1 MDQGPLSPL
10 RAKERSTAAV
20 RERQEGGVS
29 EGARTR
35 GRARSA
41 SRTCAH
47 RRRRGRLLIA
57 LALAVGICA
66 AVPLATDAAKPQDGP
81 SPTALVEQWHK
92 LTGTGETDGGQLGSS
107 MALSGDGSTLIVG
120 APKDGHG
127 AAYVFVREGE
137 GSGTKWVQ
145 QGGKLTPPEGGGEEC
160 TSGCGSEEC
169 FEEASA
175 GEGTGECSFG
185 TSVAVSANGDV
196 VLVGDPSAGAGPGAA
211 WVFTREDSTW
221 TRSAVLRGPGAPA
234 EGRFGRSVALSADG
248 ATALVGDPSAANQRG
263 EAWVFT
269 HEGSSWNREEERMTD
284 GEDSELAHAGR
295 SVALSADGQT
305 ALLGGPGD
313 DDYTGAAWAFRRE
326 SGRWQQVPGKSKLVG
341 EGASP
346 GEHAGKAV
354 ALSGD
359 GNTALLGAQNAEGN
373 HGLVW
378 AFALEGEHGFV
389 EQGGPIHAFTPGE
402 AESEGRFGESLA
414 LSEDG
419 DTALIGAPQSEH
431 GVGSVSVLEREGAA
445 WTRRERLAGVG
456 ASAKSWSGGSVALS
470 ADGMTAALGAP
481 RDTKQ
486 SGAAWVFHEAE
497 TVTAPLEVTNV
508 APSRGPTTGGTS
520 VRISGGGFYSVEA
533 VEFGKTQAPSFEVLS
548 PTEIAVVTPPSPP
561 GHVDVTVKTANG
573 TSETSADDRFTF
585 EEAGEGEE
593 GPSHEPENEEEPKSK
608 SKEEPHASTTTTTA
622 TTSGQ
627 QGASGGVQ
635 AFVASAGACR
645 VSLAKKRLAV
655 TRYRTVALRLARTGT
670 GPCSGSLALSYRI
683 KAKGRGYTLRTIG
696 TASFSLARGA
706 SEVVSIKLTRAGQKW
721 LRLHKGKGNA
731 SLAIARVVPAPTL
744 AQSSSVRLSVKKTRK
759 RATRR

>member
-1 MDQGPLSPL
+1 M
-10 RAKERSTAAV
+10 R
-20 RERQEGGVS
+20 
-29 EGARTR
+29 
-35 GRARSA
+35 
-41 SRTCAH
+41 

-57 LALAVGICA
+57 LALAVATCA
-66 AVPLATDAAKPQDGP
+66 AIPLATDAAKPQNAP
-81 SPTALVEQWHK
+81 SPLAFEEQTGK
-92 LTGTGETDGGQLGSS
+92 LTGADEPEGGQLGSS
-107 MALSGDGSTLIVG
+107 MALSADGSTLIVG

-137 GSGTKWVQ
+137 GEETKWVQ
-145 QGGKLTPPEGGGEEC
+145 QGTKLTPPEGTGEEC
-160 TSGCGSEEC
+160 TSGCASEEC
-169 FEEASA
+169 FEETSA

-211 WVFTREDSTW
+211 WVFTREGSTW

-269 HEGSSWNREEERMTD
+269 HEGSTWNREEEAMTD

-313 DDYTGAAWAFRRE
+313 DDYTGAAWAFKRT
-326 SGRWQQVPGKSKLVG
+326 SGKWQQVPGKGKLVG

-378 AFALEGEHGFV
+378 AFALEGETGFV

-431 GVGSVSVLEREGAA
+431 GVGSVSVLAREGAA
-445 WTRRERLAGVG
+445 WTRRERLAGTG
-456 ASAKSWSGGSVALS
+456 ASRKSWSGASVALS
-470 ADGMTAALGAP
+470 GDGMTAAFGAP
-481 RDTKQ
+481 RDEKQ
-486 SGAAWVFHEAE
+486 TGAAWVFHEGP
-497 TVTAPLEVTNV
+497 VTAPPVVTNI
-508 APSRGPTTGGTS
+508 APPRGPAAGGTI
-520 VRISGGGFYSVEA
+520 VRIEGKRFHSVEA
-533 VEFGKTQAPSFEVLS
+533 VRFGATEVPFEVS
-548 PTEIAVVTPPSPP
+548 SQAVINVVTPPSPP

-573 TSETSADDRFTF
+573 TSATSAQDRFTF

-593 GPSHEPENEEEPKSK
+593 GPSHESENEEEPKSK
-608 SKEEPHASTTTTTA
+608 SKEEPHTSSTGASTTAGVQQSTA
-622 TTSGQ
+622 
-627 QGASGGVQ
+627 AGGVQ
-635 AFVASAGACR
+635 AFVATAGACR

-683 KAKGRGYTLRTIG
+683 KAKGRGYALRTIG
-696 TASFSLARGA
+696 TASFSLAPGA
-706 SEVVSIKLTRAGQKW
+706 SKVVTFQLTRAGQKW
-721 LRLHKGKGNA
+721 LRLHKGRGNA

-759 RATRR
+759 AAPRR